1 MFDTH
6 INGGFDRVQ
15 SAEVAVSVR
24 PDTEV
29 P

>member
-1 MFDTH
+1 MSDTH
-6 INGGFDRVQ
+6 TNGGFDRVQ
-15 SAEVAVSVR
+15 SAVVAVSVR